1 MIKILTFYFLFLNL
15 AALFLMASDK
25 RKAQKGRW
33 RIAEKTLF
41 GFALFGGSVGI
52 FLGMYLFHHKTRKPL
67 FRFGIPAVNLNHIF
81 VVAFLFYHQNIGS
94 FY

>member
-25 RKAQKGRW
+25 
-33 RIAEKTLF
+33 
-41 GFALFGGSVGI
+41 
-52 FLGMYLFHHKTRKPL
+52 TRKPL
-67 FRFGIPAVNLNHIF
+67 FRFGIPAVILIQIF
-81 VVAFLFYHQNIGS
+81 VVAFLLYHQNIGS